1 MFCVEVK
8 IPILDASKLENA
20 PMDKK
25 KNLKKKKK
33 ILALPDAVN
42 L

>member
-8 IPILDASKLENA
+8 IPILDASKLKNATMDEN
-20 PMDKK
+20 

-33 ILALPDAVN
+33 ILAGPDAVN